1 MKRGRPGTAS
11 ASGRRLRAGTVA
23 AFFWILAAVGA
34 TAAGTGAAAQ
44 ELADYDYE
52 HLSFRGLGF
61 EVGYILPNNV
71 ENTHT
76 LGVRVDLGYLGPGLR
91 VVPSVTYWSSDLA
104 RSEVRELEERLEDLV
119 ARENE
124 RPDLTLGS
132 IGWTDVVLA
141 LDGHFV
147 WRVPFDFR
155 TYAGAGLSAHLLNG
169 RGEAIEETFVEDLL
183 DSVRAG
189 VNVHG
194 GLEYPVTD
202 RIRVHAS
209 ARYEVLDD
217 LRYPEFRFGGNLF
230 FGGSPPGG
238 GRGP

>member
-1 MKRGRPGTAS
+1 MKGERVGAGS
-11 ASGRRLRAGTVA
+11 AAGRLRRAT
-23 AFFWILAAVGA
+23 LAACVWALAVLGA
-34 TAAGTGAAAQ
+34 TAGGSGAAAQ

-52 HLSFRGLGF
+52 HLSFRGLAF

-119 ARENE
+119 AREHE
-124 RPDLTLGS
+124 RPDLSLGP
-132 IGWTDVVLA
+132 IGWTDVVLG

-147 WRVPFDFR
+147 WRVPFDLR

-202 RIRVHAS
+202 RIRVHAT
-209 ARYEVLDD
+209 ARYELLDD
-217 LRYPEFRFGGNLF
+217 LRYPEFRFGGKLF
-230 FGGSPPGG
+230 FGGAEAGEEREP
-238 GRGP
+238 